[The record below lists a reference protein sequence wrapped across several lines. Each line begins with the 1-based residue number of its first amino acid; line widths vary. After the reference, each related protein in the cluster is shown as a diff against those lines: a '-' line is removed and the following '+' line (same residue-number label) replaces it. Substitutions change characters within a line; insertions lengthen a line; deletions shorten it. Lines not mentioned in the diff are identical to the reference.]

1 MTSQLLFVI
10 TSITVLFLC
19 IYSHCL
25 TLAVREHMN
34 ATGIAYEREVV
45 LPTWVKIALII
56 FSLVCT
62 GIIYLFTALIY
73 NVISRFAFL
82 F

>member
-25 TLAVREHMN
+25 TLAVREH
-34 ATGIAYEREVV
+34 
-45 LPTWVKIALII
+45 KIALII